1 MRIFDILL
9 MERDA
14 QVLLRAATA
23 ILKLLQPQ
31 IMGCQN
37 QEDLFNLLKAKGP
50 LTLEKGRKIE
60 PGLLAKT
67 IYVDLAPL
75 TSLAQRREKH
85 AALLRGRPGHRVSLL
100 DEAVPGVVPGQGAEE
115 PAARVLPLQPC
126 DNLRKVTVHCTRIT
140 SL

>member
-1 MRIFDILL
+1 LAGVFINSLPWDCVLRIFDILL

-37 QEDLFNLLKAKGP
+37 QEDLFSLLKSKGP

-67 IYVDLAPL
+67 IYVDLGPL
-75 TSLAQRREKH
+75 TNLAQRRAKH
-85 AALLRGRPGHRVSLL
+85 AALLRAKDKERSDRGVGRRRGRSSGGRV
-100 DEAVPGVVPGQGAEE
+100 AGVGMQ
-115 PAARVLPLQPC
+115 
-126 DNLRKVTVHCTRIT
+126 
-140 SL
+140 